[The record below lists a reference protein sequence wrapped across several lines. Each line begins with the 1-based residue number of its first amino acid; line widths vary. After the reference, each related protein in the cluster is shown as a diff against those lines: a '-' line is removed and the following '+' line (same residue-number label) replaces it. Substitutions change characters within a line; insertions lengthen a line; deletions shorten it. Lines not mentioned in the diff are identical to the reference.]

1 MTIKYILETIFGSDL
16 EFHCENLDNKAMIEF
31 NAASPF
37 EPFAEPII
45 EVKEFTVDKM
55 YLDTRRDY
63 KSNKIKVVCLVN
75 SSKECDQ
82 DKWMSVREV
91 IEKLKIFDEDLE
103 VFNIDKE
110 YEEGDFFDLIINV
123 YDEVDDD
130 DDWLDDEDECE
141 KKNVPDGFSGNVTLF
156 II

>member
-1 MTIKYILETIFGSDL
+1 M
-16 EFHCENLDNKAMIEF
+16 
-31 NAASPF
+31 
-37 EPFAEPII
+37 
-45 EVKEFTVDKM
+45 
-55 YLDTRRDY
+55 
-63 KSNKIKVVCLVN
+63 VN

-82 DKWMSVREV
+82 DKRMSVREV
-91 IEKLKIFDEDLE
+91 IEKLKTFDEDLE